1 MLPAMK
7 PPQTPERM
15 RKLLAQRERHG
26 LTWPELS
33 RRSGL
38 PVWKLH
44 SWRQRLAESKVARGK
59 ARPFLPVQ
67 IVDRDA
73 RQSPPPLEVVTPSGL
88 RILVA
93 PDFDP
98 EHLRRLLQAL
108 ASAC

>member
-38 PVWKLH
+38 GCVPSLVEKFWRNLPGCRLMISRFQAAT
-44 SWRQRLAESKVARGK
+44 SWVA
-59 ARPFLPVQ
+59 
-67 IVDRDA
+67 
-73 RQSPPPLEVVTPSGL
+73 S
-88 RILVA
+88 
-93 PDFDP
+93 
-98 EHLRRLLQAL
+98 
-108 ASAC
+108 

>member
-15 RKLLAQRERHG
+15 RKLLAQRARHG

-44 SWRQRLAESKVARGK
+44 SWRRRLAGQKPPRRK
-59 ARPFLPVQ
+59 AGTFAPAQ
-67 IVDRDA
+67 IVDRGP
-73 RQSPPPLEVVTPSGL
+73 RQAPPELVHVCRERFIVPAGESPAPAKVVPAG
-88 RILVA
+88 
-93 PDFDP
+93 
-98 EHLRRLLQAL
+98 
-108 ASAC
+108 